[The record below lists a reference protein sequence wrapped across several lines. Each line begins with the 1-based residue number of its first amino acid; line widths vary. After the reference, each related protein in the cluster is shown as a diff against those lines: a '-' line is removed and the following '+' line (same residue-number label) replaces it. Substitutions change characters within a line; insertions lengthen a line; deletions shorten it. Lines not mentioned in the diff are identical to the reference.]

1 MEKQIMRAVNKLY
14 CEGRYVGNPVLAAAA
29 EVFLREYDAG
39 RQLPTA
45 SNGAAKASAYVPPHI
60 PGKGS

>member
-1 MEKQIMRAVNKLY
+1 MEKQIMRAVNKLCY
-14 CEGRYVGNPVLAAAA
+14 EGRHVGNPVLAAAA

-45 SNGAAKASAYVPPHI
+45 SNGAVRVSVYVPPHI
-60 PGKGS
+60 PGKT